1 MRTGS
6 DRFDRAV
13 PPASSAEALARM
25 RRQRTRDTAAEVE
38 LRRRLHA
45 IGLRFRLHR
54 RPVPHLRRTVD
65 IVFGPAHVAVFVDG
79 CYWHGCPVHGT
90 WPKANEAWWRAKI
103 EANQARDRDTDER
116 LTSAGWTVLRVW
128 EHEDPAT
135 AAARVAAM
143 LGRS

>member
-1 MRTGS
+1 
-6 DRFDRAV
+6 
-13 PPASSAEALARM
+13 M